1 MDHPVIVIAALIA
14 FSGLYIFA
22 PVALHA
28 FMSYRKTRTVVC
40 PEDNRSAEITLDAQ
54 HAAVSALAGKERLRI
69 RQCSLWPEKHGCA
82 QGCVRYALA
91 AR

>member
-14 FSGLYIFA
+14 LSGLYILA
-22 PVALHA
+22 PVALNA
-28 FMSYRKTRTVVC
+28 FMNYRKARTVIC
-40 PEDNRSAEITLDAQ
+40 PEENRPAEITLDAQ
-54 HAAVSALAGKERLRI
+54 HAAMSALAGKEHLRI

-82 QGCVRYALA
+82 QGCVHYALA